1 LPCCQRQHQSAAT
14 VIGSA
19 SALVG
24 AATSSGGASSARAGK
39 QSTASGIRSVLNAQ
53 QASHIARIRRGREA
67 RTDGEQR
74 IVERAMFSELTFGE
88 ET

>member
-1 LPCCQRQHQSAAT
+1 
-14 VIGSA
+14 
-19 SALVG
+19 
-24 AATSSGGASSARAGK
+24 
-39 QSTASGIRSVLNAQ
+39 VLNAQ

-74 IVERAMFSELTFGE
+74 IVKRAMFSELTFGE